1 MSERNDRQLATVRK
15 NAREEIRVTRGD
27 FKGFDVVGLRVWFE
41 DRESG
46 EMRPGK
52 DGLAF
57 RAELVDEIIEGL
69 RAAAKAEGG
78 N

>member
-1 MSERNDRQLATVRK
+1 
-15 NAREEIRVTRGD
+15 
-27 FKGFDVVGLRVWFE
+27 
-41 DRESG
+41 
-46 EMRPGK
+46 MRPGK